1 MIAPFNHS
9 SIPHIRFGTGTFDE
23 LPTLLQSYGNRIAI
37 VTGNASFAAGEKASV
52 FFRELERR
60 SLAYRKI
67 VIPGEPSPV
76 QIDKATEDLRK
87 WKPLVVVAIG
97 GGSALDAGKA
107 ISAMLCEAGSIAG
120 YLEGIGE
127 KVPSGKKIPFIAVP
141 TTSGTGSEATYNAV
155 ITSPGPEGYK
165 KSLRHP
171 NYVPNLALVDPSLT
185 IDCPSG
191 ITAASGLDAL
201 TQLLEAFVSNK
212 SNPLTDSIAFDG
224 LTYVLRNIEKAVF
237 NGKDIVAREAMS
249 YGALLS
255 GIALANAGLGVVH
268 GFAQP
273 LGSMFPIPHGIV
285 CGNLMGPANRITVEK
300 LHKDNKTVTLEK
312 YTRVAKILFQDPNAE
327 RLIGQLLD
335 HFDSLIERFQL
346 PRLSVFGVSEE
357 NIPAIVAE
365 LGLKNHPVELGP
377 AELESIVRNRL

>member
-1 MIAPFNHS
+1 
-9 SIPHIRFGTGTFDE
+9 
-23 LPTLLQSYGNRIAI
+23 
-37 VTGNASFAAGEKASV
+37 
-52 FFRELERR
+52 
-60 SLAYRKI
+60 
-67 VIPGEPSPV
+67 
-76 QIDKATEDLRK
+76 
-87 WKPLVVVAIG
+87 
-97 GGSALDAGKA
+97 
-107 ISAMLCEAGSIAG
+107 MLCEAGSIAG